1 MKISL
6 LKWYMLAFML
16 VSDFVMFAQ
25 ETDPADEDGD
35 GDLETDDTPD
45 APINGKLIW
54 LAIVGIAF
62 AYSYYAKFIVYGQF
76 DFRTK

>member
-16 VSDFVMFAQ
+16 VSNFVMFAQ
-25 ETDPADEDGD
+25 EPADETGE
-35 GDLETDDTPD
+35 GEPPLENDETPD
-45 APINGKLIW
+45 APISGKLIW

-62 AYSYYAKFIVYGQF
+62 AYSYYAKMQ
-76 DFRTK
+76 KEKNAA